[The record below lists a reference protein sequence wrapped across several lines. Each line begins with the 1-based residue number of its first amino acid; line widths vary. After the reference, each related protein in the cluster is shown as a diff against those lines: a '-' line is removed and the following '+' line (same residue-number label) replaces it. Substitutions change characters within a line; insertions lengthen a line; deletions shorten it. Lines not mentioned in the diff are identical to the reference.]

1 MKSML
6 RRTTLR
12 EIRGSLGRFLAIFG
26 IIALGVGFFCGVKST
41 TPAMVRTMNDFIKEN
56 QLFDFRLV
64 STIGWEAEDVERFR
78 SLDGIRAISGAN
90 SLDAIFIC
98 GDKDSEADGN
108 DAEKDI
114 EAGAGTDV
122 VENENPNEGADKNE
136 LVFKCHT
143 LLDNINKLRLLKGRM
158 PASDNECVVDA
169 RMNHRPQIGD
179 KIRVSGE
186 NKEDTKDGFAYE
198 EYEVV
203 GFVDSVYYFNF
214 ERGSTSIGNGSVD
227 GFMYIPQGGINMDV
241 FTEIFVKL
249 DSDLEIYSD
258 EYKEMIEKA
267 SSMWE
272 SRAKEIAD
280 ERYDR
285 IMDQVNE
292 QFSHAVQ
299 LLLAEYIQIPDSP
312 EVFVFD
318 RNTNIAYSCFESDS
332 KIVGQVA
339 RVFPVFFML
348 VAALVCMTTMSRMV
362 EEQRMQIGTLKALGY
377 SDARIM
383 GKFIFY
389 SGSAAFLGAVL
400 GYIAGILIIPGVIWV
415 TYSLMYITL
424 KLKIAVEIKLALG
437 SLLIALLCSVGVTYV
452 SCRTA
457 LFSEAATLMRPKAP
471 KTGKRVLLERVKFI
485 WNRMKFLN
493 KVSYRNIFR
502 YKRRLVMMLLGV
514 SGCTALLMT
523 GFGLN
528 DSIAGFAKMQFD
540 EIQVADSSVIY
551 NNGKKDEI
559 PASLKEKL
567 AELNCDYIVVN
578 ESSWDLNTGD
588 KVKGVSVVT
597 PLTYDGL
604 DRFMKLHDDE
614 DGTPFTE
621 PGLNE
626 ILISSS
632 ISSRYELEKGDK
644 VKLINEDL
652 KEIDATVAGVFE
664 NHVYNFVFMSAAT
677 LNAAYKDKADFNA
690 LYLNYPEDAD
700 VHKLSSD
707 ISSDENV
714 TYITINED
722 FKNRITKMMDSLKLV
737 VLVIIVCAA
746 GLFFIVLYNLTNIN
760 ITERLR
766 EIATVKVLGFYD
778 RETNRYVLKE
788 NLVLTAAG
796 ALLGLL
802 LGIWLHRFVM
812 SNIVVDMV
820 HFRVYIAPVSFGL
833 SLLMTLVFNFL
844 VNLVMKRM
852 IFNINMAESLKS
864 VE

>member
-41 TPAMVRTMNDFIKEN
+41 TPAMVRTMNDFVKDN
-56 QLFDFRLV
+56 QLFDLRLV
-64 STIGWEAEDVERFR
+64 STIGWEAEDVEKFR
-78 SLDGIRAISGAN
+78 TLEGIRAISGSD
-90 SLDAIFIC
+90 SLDAVFISGSV
-98 GDKDSEADGN
+98 GDEDTPGIGPD
-108 DAEKDI
+108 D
-114 EAGAGTDV
+114 GTDV

-143 LLDNINKLRLLKGRM
+143 LLDDINKLRLLKGRM
-158 PASDNECVVDA
+158 PASGNECVVDA
-169 RMNHRPQIGD
+169 RMNHRPEIGE

-186 NKEDTKDGFAYE
+186 NKEETKDGFAYD

-227 GFMYIPQGGINMDV
+227 GFMYIPQSGFNMDY
-241 FTEIFVKL
+241 FTEIYVKL

-258 EYKEMIEKA
+258 EYKELIDKVSEQ
-267 SSMWE
+267 WE
-272 SRAKEIAD
+272 GSAKEIAD

-285 IMDQVNE
+285 IKAKVDE

-299 LLLAEYIQIPDSP
+299 LLLAEYIQIPDPP

-332 KIVGQVA
+332 RIVGQVA

-383 GKFIFY
+383 GKYIFY
-389 SGSAAFLGAVL
+389 SGSAACLGAVL

-424 KLKIAVEIKLALG
+424 KLKIAVELKLALG

-502 YKRRLVMMLLGV
+502 YKRRLIMMLLGV

-551 NNGKKDEI
+551 TNGKRDEI
-559 PASLKEKL
+559 PQSLKEKL
-567 AELNCDYIVVN
+567 TELNCDYTVVH
-578 ESSWDLNTGD
+578 ESSWDLKTGD
-588 KVKGVSVVT
+588 RVKGVSVVT
-597 PLTYDGL
+597 PLTYEGL
-604 DRFMKLHDDE
+604 DRFMKLHDDG
-614 DGTPFTE
+614 DGTALSE

-632 ISSRYELEKGDK
+632 ISTRYELEKGDK

-664 NHVYNFVFMSAAT
+664 NHVYNYVFMSAAT
-677 LNAAYKDKADFNA
+677 LNAVYKDKADFNA
-690 LYLNYPEDAD
+690 LYLNYPEGAD
-700 VHKLSSD
+700 IHKVSSD
-707 ISSDENV
+707 ISADENV

-766 EIATVKVLGFYD
+766 EIATIKVLGFYD
-778 RETNRYVLKE
+778 RETNKYVLKE

-796 ALLGLL
+796 AFLGLF
-802 LGIWLHRFVM
+802 LGILLHRFVM

-820 HFRVYIAPVSFGL
+820 HFRVYIAPLSFGL

-852 IFNINMAESLKS
+852 IYNINMAESLKS